1 MSDDGFFCLFTVI
14 FTGVQLKAVIMEQTI
29 QLDLLHLVIAGLPGS
44 GKSTLLKSL
53 FNVGARSTL
62 GINQYE
68 AILHRNPLREEDETW
83 MEGSKL
89 QAEVHTILMA
99 LAHFFA
105 KQRQL
110 PILEAQAVK
119 IGTVFEDPEVQQYF
133 ETTHEC
139 LRKML
144 VGFETKSSIERV
156 LTGSLS
162 LINVFDIGVNKA
174 VYEFMMAVGGRNR
187 NLLLINVL
195 NIFKYNKESLLDPLD
210 LTDREYK
217 GRYTESQASMY
228 SDHSALHHFVH
239 RMEAAALCL
248 DPHTA
253 VEDTAS
259 DKHGTKSAS
268 SVHSRSKNTDAGTHS
283 ESASSIHS
291 HSKNT
296 NAGTRAESA
305 SLSNSYSKNPNTII
319 VGTHADKFVTEAE
332 CFERRKEV
340 MDLIKAYSDEMCV
353 PDSAYHPFMFS
364 VDATNP
370 EACKSVKRAI
380 IELMDRNKSSFKIN
394 LPVRYVFLRY
404 VLYSTKN
411 IIMPREKLV
420 EYAQKCGIS
429 ESEITSFLDIF
440 RDCGS
445 IISSP
450 YHWEFLY
457 KYVILLPIDFLRDLD
472 KLFCVSN
479 NDSVPNE
486 FRTPTKY
493 GIVSKD
499 LVRSLWQGSYSSVQ
513 SLSDLYVKVLQ
524 NVGLLFTLGDKYFAP
539 SLRLQH
545 DLAPVKS
552 SSLVILTDMSLAP
565 FSMKQCQFVQYLTSQ
580 YKKNISLNEDCPY
593 YNSLVFSWKKDSQEA
608 DITVRFFHNYIEVSV
623 KPRNA
628 AASENLSAIYSSL
641 KTDCVAIMN
650 RICARKSSKYYFAIV
665 CPYSR
670 GNVKSQ
676 HFVKFDIL
684 DSKVHE
690 LKCPHCEGGAMI
702 SGKEE
707 MEWVRA
713 AYKGSWKAAVHR
725 DGKYVTLFGPS
736 PDW

>member
-1 MSDDGFFCLFTVI
+1 MDFFYPFTVI
-14 FTGVQLKAVIMEQTI
+14 FTGEQLKAVIMEQTI
-29 QLDLLHLVIAGLPGS
+29 QLDLLHLVVAGLPGS

-53 FNVGARSTL
+53 FNVSAKSTL
-62 GINQYE
+62 GINLYE

-83 MEGSKL
+83 VEGSKL
-89 QAEVHTILMA
+89 QSEVHTILMA

-119 IGTVFEDPEVQQYF
+119 IGTVFDDPEVQNYF
-133 ETTHEC
+133 ETTHDC
-139 LRKML
+139 LRKLL
-144 VGFETKSSIERV
+144 VGFETKSSIEKV
-156 LTGSLS
+156 LSGSLS

-187 NLLLINVL
+187 NLMLVNVL
-195 NIFKYNKESLLDPLD
+195 NLFKYNKESLLDPLD
-210 LTDREYK
+210 LSDREHK

-228 SDHSALHHFVH
+228 SDHTALHHFVH

-248 DPHTA
+248 DPHTTI
-253 VEDTAS
+253 EDTAS
-259 DKHGTKSAS
+259 EKHGTKSTS
-268 SVHSRSKNTDAGTHS
+268 SS
-283 ESASSIHS
+283 HS
-291 HSKNT
+291 HSKDP
-296 NAGTRAESA
+296 NAIVVGTPTES
-305 SLSNSYSKNPNTII
+305 SSSSSSRSKNPNTII

-332 CFERRKEV
+332 CSERRKEV
-340 MDLIKAYSDEMCV
+340 MDLIKDYSDEMCV
-353 PDSAYHPFMFS
+353 PDSAYNPVIFS

-370 EACKSVKRAI
+370 ETCKSLKRAI
-380 IELMDRNKSSFKIN
+380 VDLLDQNKSSFKID
-394 LPVRYVFLRY
+394 LPVKYVFLRY

-411 IIMPREKLV
+411 VIMSREKLV
-420 EYAQKCGIS
+420 EYAQKCGIAG
-429 ESEITSFLDIF
+429 ESEVTSFLSIF

-450 YHWEFLY
+450 YHREFLY
-457 KYVILLPIDFLRDLD
+457 NYVILLPIEFLRHLD

-479 NDSVPNE
+479 DDSIPNE
-486 FRTPTKY
+486 LRTPTKF

-499 LVRSLWQGSYSSVQ
+499 LVRSLWQGSFSSVQ
-513 SLSDLYVKVLQ
+513 SYSDLYVKVLQ
-524 NVGLLFTLGDKYFAP
+524 NVGLLFMLGDKYFAP

-580 YKKNISLNEDCPY
+580 YKENMSLNEDCPY
-593 YNSLVFSWKKDSQEA
+593 YNSLVFSWKKDLQEA
-608 DITVRFFHNYIEVSV
+608 TINIRFFHSSIEVSV
-623 KPRNA
+623 KPRND
-628 AASENLSAIYSSL
+628 AASENLSTLYSSL

-650 RICARKSSKYYFAIV
+650 RICARKNSKYYFAIV

-684 DSKVHE
+684 DSNVRE
-690 LKCPHCEGGAMI
+690 LKCTHCEGVI

-707 MEWVRA
+707 MEWVKA
-713 AYKGSWKAAVHR
+713 AYQGSWKSAVHR
-725 DGKYVTLFGPS
+725 DGKLQPTIRETS
-736 PDW
+736 E